1 MLDRPYCDSIIISF
15 NFKSEEQNPNTNI
28 NTSSILH
35 NIHTQVNNNH
45 LLHHTQTTKAIINQ
59 SKVITSAFTPPLTH
73 QQSIYPAQ
81 QHFSLRNHQPPNK
94 QTKQTPDS
102 TMASSTFMT
111 VEQQP
116 RRDSRPKASLD
127 SARPAAHK
135 GGALKRAAHKIASA
149 AKHHHQQVNA
159 AFDAVYGTKYYH

>member
-1 MLDRPYCDSIIISF
+1 VLDHPYCDSIIISF
-15 NFKSEEQNPNTNI
+15 SFKSEQQNPNINI

-45 LLHHTQTTKAIINQ
+45 LLPTPHTNNKSDHQ
-59 SKVITSAFTPPLTH
+59 SQVITCAFTPLTH
-73 QQSIYPAQ
+73 QQSIYLSI
-81 QHFSLRNHQPPNK
+81 QHCTSSHCAAPPDK
-94 QTKQTPDS
+94 QTNTNA
-102 TMASSTFMT
+102 MASSTFMT